1 MSQVI
6 EKKSIKIGK
15 EPMVL
20 LPLKQWQIIE
30 ESLEDKECLL
40 RYQKAVNDPKN
51 KKLMPFEKVK
61 KTLNLP

>member
-1 MSQVI
+1 MPQVI
-6 EKKSIKIGK
+6 EKQSIKIGK

-40 RYQKAVNDPKN
+40 KYQKAVRDPKN
-51 KKLMPFEKVK
+51 KKLIPFEGVK

>member
-1 MSQVI
+1 MPQII
-6 EKKSIKIGK
+6 EKQSIKIGE

-20 LPLKQWQIIE
+20 LPLKQWQAIE

-40 RYQKAVNDPKN
+40 RYQKAVSDPKN
-51 KKLMPFEKVK
+51 KKLILFEKVK